1 MNSLNLYFS
10 DVVKILSKKHKFK
23 LVIFI
28 LLFLLST
35 MFEMIGIGFVI
46 PVIEAI
52 SNYDNFSLRIKN
64 LDFIN
69 IDNIDQ
75 NTIVKIVIGILLV
88 IYTIKNI
95 FLTILSYLQFKFL
108 KNVKFELGNI
118 AFNVYLKKNFF
129 SPSQHK

>member
-118 AFNVYLKKNFF
+118 AFNVYLKKKFF

>member
-1 MNSLNLYFS
+1 
-10 DVVKILSKKHKFK
+10 
-23 LVIFI
+23 
-28 LLFLLST
+28 

-52 SNYDNFSLRIKN
+52 SNYDNFNLRIKN
-64 LDFIN
+64 LNLIN
-69 IDNIDQ
+69 IDNIEQ
-75 NTIVKIVIGILLV
+75 NTVVNIVIGILLV

-129 SPSQHK
+129 HHLNTNSSKIIRNINDTTFATEAVKNLMIII

>member
-108 KNVKFELGNI
+108 KNVKF
-118 AFNVYLKKNFF
+118 
-129 SPSQHK
+129 